1 MVALPQVIFLAV
13 YLVIMWVF
21 IALMTIGYR
30 KMPDE
35 KKGYL
40 RWILL
45 SNVMLALGDCLHL
58 AGAFVGYNTGN
69 DLAIIELFGFE
80 VQLGIAGLIATS
92 TTMSVYFLFLI
103 FYNTRKYQDGTFT
116 HIDYAL
122 IALFVIRI
130 ALIFNPANIWFTS
143 QLLPG
148 EYNYTAWIRNAPLL
162 IFGVASVILV
172 WRNARAS
179 QEKKIVWVAYALMI
193 TWVAYAFTAFL
204 PLDVMMKAT
213 IYMIHTVAY
222 LIAVY
227 YIYRSEFQIASEVNG

>member
-1 MVALPQVIFLAV
+1 MVALPQVTFLAV

-58 AGAFVGYNTGN
+58 AGSIVGYNTGN
-69 DLAIIELFGFE
+69 DLTIIELLGLE
-80 VQLGIAGLIATS
+80 VQLGIVGLMATS
-92 TTMSVYFLFLI
+92 TTMSVYFLFLV

-122 IALFVIRI
+122 IVLFIVRI

-143 QLLPG
+143 QLPPG
-148 EYNYTAWIRNAPLL
+148 EHNYTAWLRNIPLL
-162 IFGVASVILV
+162 IFGVVTVVLV

-179 QEKKIVWVAYALMI
+179 QEKKIVWVTYALMI
-193 TWVAYAFTAFL
+193 TWVSYSLTAFL

-213 IYMIHTVAY
+213 IYMVHTVAY
-222 LIAVY
+222 LVAVY
-227 YIYRSEFQIASEVNG
+227 YIYRSEFRIVSEANE